1 MDEAHR
7 LGLRVC
13 SHARARDSIKQCV
26 QHGVDIIFHGSY
38 IDEPTMD
45 ELEKNKHRHMVAPA
59 LNWLYATTYEA
70 GPFGYSFDKAKR
82 MDTRRSLTLPSQHA
96 RRCIREESPSY
107 REFYAH

>member
-70 GPFGYSFDKAKR
+70 GPFGYSFDKAEKDGYKKELDIAVTACKEMHQR
-82 MDTRRSLTLPSQHA
+82 GITVLP
-96 RRCIREESPSY
+96 
-107 REFYAH
+107 